1 MEGLCSGVNSNSISS
16 IIYLYQIQWMGY
28 TGCCTG
34 RDPTKI
40 PTRDTVL
47 LHAVSEANSR
57 GGKKP
62 KGRLLRG
69 SKDNFAR
76 GCSFHRF
83 SPQHFWWCVATIHLK
98 SRRESSQC
106 KSVFLFLL
114 KQWTDKY
121 NECPSV
127 LTPCLCAKKKRGAAG
142 SWEKVYVTNIKI
154 VSGLDRCCSF
164 EIVAD
169 TLTWSKGLEV

>member
-1 MEGLCSGVNSNSISS
+1 
-16 IIYLYQIQWMGY
+16 MGY

-47 LHAVSEANSR
+47 LHAVREANSR
-57 GGKKP
+57 GGKSQMVDFSEAQRTTLP
-62 KGRLLRG
+62 EGAPFTLG
-69 SKDNFAR
+69 
-76 GCSFHRF
+76 HRF

-98 SRRESSQC
+98 SQRETSQC

-114 KQWTDKY
+114 KQWTYKY
-121 NECPSV
+121 NECVSV
-127 LTPCLCAKKKRGAAG
+127 FTPCLCAKKKRGAAG

-169 TLTWSKGLEV
+169 TPTWSKGLEV